1 MISLNCELCLAPPG
15 WAVAW
20 LGCCLLDTQ
29 VVNVMMK
36 PDFSPSFLHPL
47 LAGVQL
53 AARGNICCYEPIWRL
68 SPPSPNMRHFT
79 QLSHIS
85 SIARRNEMGNFLA
98 PWPRLSPRTGSSLG
112 PATFL
117 FPQRRWT
124 TCKIWSK
131 YVLQIQD
138 FISSSRFPHDQWYRF
153 VSRVLLSSAVCDRG
167 TTQPVGSC
175 LGPVSTVSV
184 IAAISRGGRA
194 RGRGTGAGG
203 GPPRPATD
211 AATHLHLP

>member
-98 PWPRLSPRTGSSLG
+98 PWPRLSPLASHWIIIRTGHIFISSVRMNNM
-112 PATFL
+112 
-117 FPQRRWT
+117 QNMV
-124 TCKIWSK
+124 KICTADSRFHFE
-131 YVLQIQD
+131 D
-138 FISSSRFPHDQWYRF
+138 FISK
-153 VSRVLLSSAVCDRG
+153 
-167 TTQPVGSC
+167 
-175 LGPVSTVSV
+175 
-184 IAAISRGGRA
+184 
-194 RGRGTGAGG
+194 
-203 GPPRPATD
+203 
-211 AATHLHLP
+211 